1 MKKIVAFFISFILLM
16 TICKAQD
23 NISIVMRAQLNF
35 QPIPFG
41 CVVVTNRSTPNN
53 ARITMYYPD
62 TILRNFHVG
71 IQDFSSEK
79 SSFELQQNYPNPFS
93 DITKI
98 NMVAYESG
106 SYVFTI
112 FNLYGAK
119 CFEKTLN
126 LEEGDYVFNVKTGN
140 SGVYFLSVWNG
151 HYRSSV
157 KMINYSSKNNSLFDI
172 TSSSFS
178 PKLLSKSKASNQYF
192 SFNTGDTLAFVCY
205 LTLADSVMRLHSMVV
220 DSVHESG
227 AVFFPFA
234 NNFSWTNTIPFANS
248 TWEAIA
254 YESQFSSSFEQ
265 NIESRVYFYDSTFY
279 SVKINGH
286 TSYGSWYFN
295 SGWDFNN
302 IEDNYWGKYRVAGA
316 RLYTC
321 SLNESISSVENYSHI
336 IANTTDTD
344 DLIIIAKVDSTE
356 VSSFSYLKRIE

>member
-1 MKKIVAFFISFILLM
+1 M

-41 CVVVTNRSTPNN
+41 SVVVTNRSTPNN

-62 TILRNFHVG
+62 TVLRNFHVG

-93 DITKI
+93 DMTKI

-126 LEEGDYVFNVKTGN
+126 LEEGDYVFNVKTGS

-157 KMINYSSKNNSLFDI
+157 KMINYSAKNNSLFDI

-205 LTLADSVMRLHSMVV
+205 LTLADSVLRLKSVV
-220 DSVHESG
+220 IDSVCESG
-227 AVFFPFA
+227 VIFFRFP
-234 NNFSWTNTIPFANS
+234 NNFSWTNTLPLTNS
-248 TWEAIA
+248 TWEVISH
-254 YESQFSSSFEQ
+254 ESQFSNSFEEI
-265 NIESRVYFYDSTFY
+265 IESKVYFYDSTFY
-279 SVKINGH
+279 SVKMNGP
-286 TSYGSWYFN
+286 TSF

-302 IEDNYWGKYRVAGA
+302 IEDTCWGKYRVNGSL
-316 RLYTC
+316 LYTC
-321 SLNESISSVENYSHI
+321 SLNESISTIENYSHI
-336 IANTTDTD
+336 IASTTDTD
-344 DLIIIAKVDSTE
+344 DLLIIAKMDSVE
-356 VSSFSYLKRIE
+356 ISSFSYLKRIE